1 MAAAFTKAGFDA
13 YDVHMSDLFASRHHL
28 QDFQALAACG
38 GFSYGDVLG
47 AGQGWAKSILF
58 NPELRDMFAAFF
70 AHPDSVSLG
79 VCNGCQMM
87 SQLADIIPG
96 ANNWPRFA
104 RNESEQFEARLS
116 MITIPESPSVFLSA
130 LAGSS
135 VPVVVSHGEG
145 RADFAQHGNIEQV
158 NIALQYV
165 DGQNKLT
172 QTYPLNP
179 NGSPQAIAGVTSTD
193 GRATIMMP
201 HPERV
206 FRTAQMSWQPED
218 WGDNSAW
225 LHMFVNARKA
235 FD

>member
-1 MAAAFTKAGFDA
+1 
-13 YDVHMSDLFASRHHL
+13 
-28 QDFQALAACG
+28 
-38 GFSYGDVLG
+38 
-47 AGQGWAKSILF
+47 
-58 NPELRDMFAAFF
+58 
-70 AHPDSVSLG
+70 
-79 VCNGCQMM
+79 
-87 SQLADIIPG
+87 
-96 ANNWPRFA
+96 
-104 RNESEQFEARLS
+104 

>member
-13 YDVHMSDLFASRHHL
+13 YDVHMSDLFAGRHHL

-58 NPELRDMFAAFF
+58 NPALRDMFEAYFKRA
-70 AHPDSVSLG
+70 DTLSLG

-96 ANNWPRFA
+96 ANNWPRFV

-116 MITIPESPSVFLSA
+116 MVTIPKSPSVFLSA

-145 RADFAQHGNIEQV
+145 RADFAQHGNIDAV

-165 DGQNKLT
+165 DGQNHVT

-206 FRTAQMSWQPED
+206 YRTAQMSWQPEG